1 MIDGPT
7 EKMLQAAAAAKASV
21 NAIGISVNQV
31 LAILKQSF
39 LYIVF
44 YPYILILMVVKI
56 YLHSFF
62 TTNTHIKVSL
72 LFVQ

>member
-44 YPYILILMVVKI
+44 YPYILILMVIKI
-56 YLHSFF
+56 QLHCFF
-62 TTNTHIKVSL
+62 TTTRHNKASL
-72 LFVQ
+72 LYVQ